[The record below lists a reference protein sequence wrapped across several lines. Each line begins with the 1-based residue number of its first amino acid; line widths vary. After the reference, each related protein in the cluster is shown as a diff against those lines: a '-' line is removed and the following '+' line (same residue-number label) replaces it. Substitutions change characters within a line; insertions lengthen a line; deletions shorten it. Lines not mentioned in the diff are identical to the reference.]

1 MAEGRLIPHHDE
13 AIVLRTWPFHE
24 ADLLVSLFT
33 RERGKVKGVARHAM
47 RSRRRFGGALEP
59 GTQVIAHYTERPRED
74 LVRMDSFEIVWS
86 PLTAPVDALRAA
98 GLALVVEVVEEAMPE
113 LAAEDNVFRLAV
125 AVLREMGPEIR
136 SNPTHDD
143 EKTVVMNGAPGEVG
157 GQGVW
162 VGVTYFCVWM
172 CRLMGWWPELG
183 RCAVC
188 GLHLAD
194 PDLRGQDV
202 WWSPVADGVTCADD
216 RRPQS
221 RRVSAAA
228 VAESYRMAKMSL
240 EQFMGEV
247 ESPQRA
253 SPPGTP
259 KPGQELYR
267 DLGVFAVA
275 VLERHLERRIR
286 SAAAL
291 G

>member
-59 GTQVIAHYTERPRED
+59 ATQVMAHYTERPRED

-125 AVLREMGPEIR
+125 SVLRGMGSEER
-136 SNPTHDD
+136 SENRD
-143 EKTVVMNGAPGEVG
+143 
-157 GQGVW
+157 QGSDTVW
-162 VGVTYFCVWM
+162 VAVTYFCVWM
-172 CRLMGWWPELG
+172 CRLMGWWPELAA
-183 RCAVC
+183 CAAC
-188 GLHLAD
+188 GVA
-194 PDLRGQDV
+194 LRGQDA

-221 RRVSAAA
+221 RKVSAAA
-228 VAESYRMAKMSL
+228 VAESYRMAKVSL
-240 EQFMGEV
+240 EQVMGEV
-247 ESPQRA
+247 QQGR
-253 SPPGTP
+253 
-259 KPGQELYR
+259 ELYR
-267 DLGVFAVA
+267 ELGVFAVA
-275 VLERHLERRIR
+275 VLERHLQRRMR
-286 SAAAL
+286 AAAAL

>member
-1 MAEGRLIPHHDE
+1 VAEGRLIPHHDE

-59 GTQVIAHYTERPRED
+59 GTQVMAHYTERPREE

-113 LAAEDNVFRLAV
+113 LAVEDNVFRLAV
-125 AVLREMGPEIR
+125 AVLRGMGGAADRHSPNTGLSTARTIGPSAPVEMTQQVRAVE
-136 SNPTHDD
+136 
-143 EKTVVMNGAPGEVG
+143 MAEVG
-157 GQGVW
+157 RDGDVW
-162 VGVTYFCVWM
+162 VAVTYFCVWM
-172 CRLMGWWPELG
+172 CRLMGWSAELAA
-183 RCAVC
+183 CAAC
-188 GLHLAD
+188 GL
-194 PDLRGQDV
+194 DLRGQDV

-216 RRPQS
+216 KRPQS

-247 ESPQRA
+247 EQGR
-253 SPPGTP
+253 
-259 KPGQELYR
+259 ELYR

-275 VLERHLERRIR
+275 VLERNLERRIR
-286 SAAAL
+286 SAVAL

>member
-33 RERGKVKGVARHAM
+33 RGRGKVKGVARHAM

-59 GTQVIAHYTERPRED
+59 ATQVMAHYTERPRED

-125 AVLREMGPEIR
+125 AVLRGMQEGQRPESQRAREGPGSRAQGPE
-136 SNPTHDD
+136 S
-143 EKTVVMNGAPGEVG
+143 
-157 GQGVW
+157 QSVW

-172 CRLMGWWPELG
+172 CRLMGWWPELAV
-183 RCAVC
+183 CAVC
-188 GLHLAD
+188 GL
-194 PDLRGQDV
+194 DLRGQEV

-240 EQFMGEV
+240 EQFMAEV
-247 ESPQRA
+247 RQGR
-253 SPPGTP
+253 
-259 KPGQELYR
+259 ELYR
-267 DLGVFAVA
+267 ELGVFAVA
-275 VLERHLERRIR
+275 VLERHLERRLR

>member
-1 MAEGRLIPHHDE
+1 VAEGRLIPHHDE

-59 GTQVIAHYTERPRED
+59 ATQVMAHYTERPREE

-98 GLALVVEVVEEAMPE
+98 GLQLVVEVVEEAMPE

-125 AVLREMGPEIR
+125 AVLRRMGGENDSSR
-136 SNPTHDD
+136 LRAKGHLSDD
-143 EKTVVMNGAPGEVG
+143 ELPPRASSLGTPVTGAKMGELDS
-157 GQGVW
+157 VW

-183 RCAVC
+183 HCVVC
-188 GLHLAD
+188 GLY
-194 PDLRGQDV
+194 LRGQDV

-216 RRPQS
+216 RKPQS
-221 RRVSAAA
+221 HRLGAAV
-228 VAESYRMAKMSL
+228 VAESYRMAKASL
-240 EQFMGEV
+240 EQVMDEV
-247 ESPQRA
+247 
-253 SPPGTP
+253 
-259 KPGQELYR
+259 GQGQKLYQ

-275 VLERHLERRIR
+275 VLERHLERRLR

>member
-1 MAEGRLIPHHDE
+1 VAEGRLIPHHDE

-59 GTQVIAHYTERPRED
+59 ATQVLAHYTERPRED

-125 AVLREMGPEIR
+125 SVLRGMGWEER
-136 SNPTHDD
+136 SENRD
-143 EKTVVMNGAPGEVG
+143 
-157 GQGVW
+157 QGSDTVW
-162 VGVTYFCVWM
+162 VAVTYFCVWM
-172 CRLMGWWPELG
+172 CKLMGWWPELAA
-183 RCAVC
+183 CAAC
-188 GLHLAD
+188 GL
-194 PDLRGQDV
+194 DLRGQDA

-221 RRVSAAA
+221 RKVSAAA
-228 VAESYRMAKMSL
+228 VAESYRMAKVSL
-240 EQFMGEV
+240 EQVMGEV
-247 ESPQRA
+247 QQGR
-253 SPPGTP
+253 
-259 KPGQELYR
+259 ELYR
-267 DLGVFAVA
+267 ELGVFAVA
-275 VLERHLERRIR
+275 VLERHLQRRMR
-286 SAAAL
+286 AAAAL

>member
-1 MAEGRLIPHHDE
+1 VAEGRLIPHHDE

-59 GTQVIAHYTERPRED
+59 GTQVMAHYTERPREE

-113 LAAEDNVFRLAV
+113 LAVEDNVFRLAV
-125 AVLREMGPEIR
+125 AVLRGMGGAADRHSPNTGLSTARTMGQSAPVEMTQQVRAVE
-136 SNPTHDD
+136 
-143 EKTVVMNGAPGEVG
+143 MAEVG
-157 GQGVW
+157 RDGDVW
-162 VGVTYFCVWM
+162 VAVTYFCVWM
-172 CRLMGWWPELG
+172 CRLMGWWPELAA
-183 RCAVC
+183 CAAC
-188 GLHLAD
+188 GL
-194 PDLRGQDV
+194 DLRGQDV

-221 RRVSAAA
+221 RSVSAAA
-228 VAESYRMAKMSL
+228 AAESYRMAKMSL
-240 EQFMGEV
+240 EQFIGEV
-247 ESPQRA
+247 EQGR
-253 SPPGTP
+253 
-259 KPGQELYR
+259 QLYR

>member
-1 MAEGRLIPHHDE
+1 VAEGRLIPHHDE

-59 GTQVIAHYTERPRED
+59 GTQVMAHYTERPREE

-113 LAAEDNVFRLAV
+113 LAVEDNVFRLAV
-125 AVLREMGPEIR
+125 AVLRGMGGAADRHSPNTGLSTARTMGQSAPVEMTQQVRAVE
-136 SNPTHDD
+136 
-143 EKTVVMNGAPGEVG
+143 MAEVG
-157 GQGVW
+157 RDGDVW
-162 VGVTYFCVWM
+162 VAVTYFCVWM
-172 CRLMGWWPELG
+172 CRLMGWWPELAA
-183 RCAVC
+183 CAAC
-188 GLHLAD
+188 GL
-194 PDLRGQDV
+194 DLRGQDV

-221 RRVSAAA
+221 RSVSAAA

-240 EQFMGEV
+240 EQFIGEV
-247 ESPQRA
+247 EQGR
-253 SPPGTP
+253 
-259 KPGQELYR
+259 QLYR

>member
-1 MAEGRLIPHHDE
+1 VAEGRLIPHHDE

-59 GTQVIAHYTERPRED
+59 GTQVMAHYTERPREE

-113 LAAEDNVFRLAV
+113 LAVEDNVFRLAV
-125 AVLREMGPEIR
+125 AVLRGMGGAADRHSPNTGLSTARTIGPSAPVEMTQQVRAVE
-136 SNPTHDD
+136 
-143 EKTVVMNGAPGEVG
+143 MAEVG
-157 GQGVW
+157 RDGDVW
-162 VGVTYFCVWM
+162 VAVTYFCVWM
-172 CRLMGWWPELG
+172 CRLMGWWPELAA
-183 RCAVC
+183 CAAC
-188 GLHLAD
+188 GL
-194 PDLRGQDV
+194 DLRGQDV

-221 RRVSAAA
+221 RSVSAAA

-247 ESPQRA
+247 EQGR
-253 SPPGTP
+253 
-259 KPGQELYR
+259 QLYR

>member
-1 MAEGRLIPHHDE
+1 MIQRQSE
-13 AIVLRTWPFHE
+13 AIVLRVWPFQE

-33 RERGKVKGVARHAM
+33 REQGRMKGVARHAK

-59 GTQVIAHYTERPRED
+59 ATQVIAHYTERPRED

-98 GLALVVEVVEEAMPE
+98 GLQLVVEVLEEAMPE
-113 LAAEDNVFRLAV
+113 LAVEDNVFRLAV
-125 AVLREMGPEIR
+125 AVLRELQGEGPEGQR
-136 SNPTHDD
+136 A
-143 EKTVVMNGAPGEVG
+143 MAGPGSRVHGPEDKSS
-157 GQGVW
+157 GVW

-172 CRLMGWWPELG
+172 CRLMGWWPELA

-188 GLHLAD
+188 GVQLAG
-194 PDLRGQDV
+194 PDLRAQDV

-228 VAESYRMAKMSL
+228 VAESYRMAKASL
-240 EQFMGEV
+240 EQVIGEV
-247 ESPQRA
+247 QR
-253 SPPGTP
+253 
-259 KPGQELYR
+259 GQELYR

-275 VLERHLERRIR
+275 VLERHLERRLR